1 MLYNCDMIRISNNR
15 KEMVLVD
22 YRRLMV
28 KIMKEI
34 VENDY
39 WWIYID
45 KDGNITGDCNDG
57 FILED
62 SIVVLGNN
70 LESELRKDFNI
81 PDEIPLQKL
90 ELGYINEIYLKYDNS
105 IYDDE
110 EMQNI
115 CDELYYV
122 LGDKFEIMEIDIA
135 PI

>member
-1 MLYNCDMIRISNNR
+1 MIRISNNR

-115 CDELYYV
+115 CDELYSV
-122 LGDKFEIMEIDIA
+122 LGERLGIMEIGIY
-135 PI
+135 PV